1 VRSRLRCYLGEVKG
15 VQQVGGQVFSFFFV
29 FVVVFGFGV
38 DGAVTA
44 EVEADPNL
52 VDLAG
57 QSVLTV
63 GLGDGNRLRS
73 GFFAPAFVFGFGLL
87 GGCGF
92 DGLDCGLGVVDV
104 HVVIGRFSVD
114 WRRGD
119 IDIVLFFHAGQFFIG
134 FVLVSDLIESFRH
147 LHDEHHAI
155 IVQHFHRDL
164 RGDFARNVE
173 FWQSYQLF
181 DGHHVDFEVIVLPTE
196 DFLLVSCLLRE
207 VSQELILVGV
217 SCFEPAHQEA
227 IFAAAFVYVREHL
240 CFAFVFV
247 DSQLGETWIHKFHDL
262 SVFFLSEDVYRKFD
276 FPQTTGLDLSFTCL
290 QLKDRSFRVNNFF
303 LKAFFLLRIVSQGR
317 IGYSRVARFLFA
329 NIFLLVDVILV
340 LDVLRQLWL
349 GF

>member
-1 VRSRLRCYLGEVKG
+1 
-15 VQQVGGQVFSFFFV
+15 
-29 FVVVFGFGV
+29 
-38 DGAVTA
+38 
-44 EVEADPNL
+44 
-52 VDLAG
+52 
-57 QSVLTV
+57 
-63 GLGDGNRLRS
+63 
-73 GFFAPAFVFGFGLL
+73 
-87 GGCGF
+87 
-92 DGLDCGLGVVDV
+92 
-104 HVVIGRFSVD
+104 
-114 WRRGD
+114 
-119 IDIVLFFHAGQFFIG
+119 
-134 FVLVSDLIESFRH
+134 
-147 LHDEHHAI
+147 
-155 IVQHFHRDL
+155 
-164 RGDFARNVE
+164 
-173 FWQSYQLF
+173 
-181 DGHHVDFEVIVLPTE
+181 VDFEVIVLPTE